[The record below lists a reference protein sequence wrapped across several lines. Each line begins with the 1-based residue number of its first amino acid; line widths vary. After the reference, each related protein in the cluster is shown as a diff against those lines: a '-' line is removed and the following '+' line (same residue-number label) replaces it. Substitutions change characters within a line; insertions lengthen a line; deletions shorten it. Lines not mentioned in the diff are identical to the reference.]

1 MYAMKAAPSHGGA
14 ARRGQ
19 NGRLNLKYTQPHF
32 IRRACRLTLA
42 MDAFEELLNDLDE
55 TVAEDVDW
63 GDDDADDAEGQ
74 GAVCCTALH
83 AVLHARCI
91 AFCSIPATAFIYAC

>member
-19 NGRLNLKYTQPHF
+19 KGRFLEFKIYSCR
-32 IRRACRLTLA
+32 ISYRRACSLTLA

-63 GDDDADDAEGQ
+63 GDDDADDVEGQ

-83 AVLHARCI
+83 CTR
-91 AFCSIPATAFIYAC
+91 S